1 MAPGSLFCAGKRNQN
16 FLQLFLPTRHLV
28 RGRGCMNNS
37 TTNFDASLTDEGRYR
52 LLVEAISDYAIYM
65 LDPSGIVANW
75 NTGAQRFKGYEPKEI
90 IGRNF
95 EIFYT
100 EEDRAVGR
108 PGINLRRAAEE
119 GRFEDEGWRV
129 RKDGSRFWAHVVIDR
144 ILDTSGNLVGFAKI
158 TRDLTERHQTQIELE
173 RAREALFQSQKM
185 ESIGQLTGGVAHDF
199 NNLLMAVIGSLE
211 IVQRRMIAD
220 PNISPFIDNALK
232 GARRGA
238 VLTQRMLA
246 FARRQELKMGP
257 VDLKTTVEG
266 MSDLLERSLGPSIF
280 IRTEFPDRLPS
291 VRTDTAQLETA
302 ILNLLVNARD
312 AMPEGGTVRIGAAHR
327 AGLRDHQ
334 GNYVVLSVE
343 DEGEGMDADTLAKA
357 TEPFFTTKG
366 IGKGTGLG
374 LSMVHGLAQQSGG
387 FLELKSKVGLGTTAE
402 IWLPVTDADADT
414 SPSQPAAAEEDRLR
428 LRVLAVDDDA
438 LVLMNTVAM
447 LEELGHEVV
456 EAHSGPGALDVLQHQ
471 TVDLLIT
478 DQGMPR
484 MTGAELAQEVQMSW
498 PHIPILVATGYAEL
512 SDSKAR
518 ALPRLAKPFSQAD
531 LAAAIAS
538 TMALKRPAPM
548 SATTA

>member
-1 MAPGSLFCAGKRNQN
+1 
-16 FLQLFLPTRHLV
+16 
-28 RGRGCMNNS
+28 MNNS
-37 TTNFDASLTDEGRYR
+37 HNFDASLTDDGRYR

-65 LDPSGIVANW
+65 LDPTGIVANW
-75 NTGAQRFKGYEPKEI
+75 NAGAQRFKGYRPSEI

-100 EEDRAVGR
+100 DTDRAVGR
-108 PGINLRRAAEE
+108 PEINLRRAAEV

-129 RKDGSRFWAHVVIDR
+129 RKDGSQFWAHVVIDR
-144 ILDTSGNLVGFAKI
+144 ILDPDGNLVGFAKI
-158 TRDLTERHQTQIELE
+158 TRDLTERHQAQQELE
-173 RAREALFQSQKM
+173 RAREALFQSQKI

-199 NNLLMAVIGSLE
+199 NNLLMAIIGSLE
-211 IVQRRMIAD
+211 IVQRRMNAD

-246 FARRQELKMGP
+246 FARRQELKMGA
-257 VDLKTTVEG
+257 VNLKTTVEG
-266 MSDLLERSLGPSIF
+266 MSDLLERSLGPAIL
-280 IRTEFPDRLPS
+280 IRTEVPENLPA
-291 VRTDTAQLETA
+291 VRTDISQLEAA
-302 ILNLLVNARD
+302 ILNLVVNARD
-312 AMPEGGTVRIGAAHR
+312 AMPDGGTVRITALHKASDR
-327 AGLRDHQ
+327 P
-334 GNYVVLSVE
+334 GNYVVFSVA

-387 FLELKSKVGLGTTAE
+387 YLELQSEPGSGTTAS
-402 IWLPVTDADADT
+402 IWLPVTEAEADT
-414 SPSQPAAAEEDRLR
+414 AVAPPASRPMDGRQV

-438 LVLMNTVAM
+438 LVLMNTMAM
-447 LEELGHEVV
+447 LQELGHEVV
-456 EAHSGPGALDVLQHQ
+456 EAHSGREALEALERQ

-478 DQGMPR
+478 DQGMPK
-484 MTGAELAQEVQMSW
+484 MTGAELAQKVQAAW

-512 SDSKAR
+512 SDSAAR
-518 ALPRLAKPFSQAD
+518 DLPRLSKPFSQQD

-538 TMALKRPAPM
+538 TLGAAALARPAVAVTAEP
-548 SATTA
+548 SVLAT

>member
-1 MAPGSLFCAGKRNQN
+1 
-16 FLQLFLPTRHLV
+16 
-28 RGRGCMNNS
+28 MNNS

-65 LDPSGIVANW
+65 LDPSGTVANW
-75 NTGAQRFKGYEPKEI
+75 NNGAQRFKGYEPREI
-90 IGRNF
+90 IGKNF

-100 EEDRAVGR
+100 EEDRAAGR

-119 GRFEDEGWRV
+119 GRLEDEGWRV

-144 ILDTSGNLVGFAKI
+144 ILDTNGNLVGFAKI
-158 TRDLTERHQTQIELE
+158 TRDLTERHQSQLELE

-199 NNLLMAVIGSLE
+199 NNLLMAIIGSLE
-211 IVQRRMIAD
+211 IVQRRMTAD
-220 PNISPFIDNALK
+220 PAISPFIDNALK

-257 VDLKTTVEG
+257 VDLKATLKG
-266 MSDLLERSLGPSIF
+266 MSDLLERSLGPSIY
-280 IRTEFPDRLPS
+280 IRTEFPDDLPA

-312 AMPEGGTVRIGAAHR
+312 AMPEGGTVRIGASHK
-327 AGLRDHQ
+327 AGLRNRP
-334 GNYVVLSVE
+334 GNYVVLSVA

-387 FLELKSKVGLGTTAE
+387 FLELRSAPGVGTTAE
-402 IWLPVTDADADT
+402 IWLPVTDADADA
-414 SPSQPAAAEEDRLR
+414 SPSQPAAASEQERPR

-447 LEELGHEVV
+447 LEELGHEVI
-456 EAHSGPGALDVLQHQ
+456 EAHSGRGALDVLEHQ
-471 TVDLLIT
+471 AVDLLIT

-484 MTGAELAQEVQMSW
+484 MTGAELAQQVRVSW

-512 SDSKAR
+512 TDSR
-518 ALPRLAKPFSQAD
+518 VRELPRLAKPFSQAD

-538 TMALKRPAPM
+538 TMASARPNPM
-548 SATTA
+548 AAAVA